1 MPITPTTGRYLVL
14 LCQDRRQEGLDQLAG
29 IVQVEVAASTG
40 ARRSARSAT
49 LRPGCA
55 LVFDRI
61 GVAVVHCPPDKPD
74 LLAGLASGPD
84 RAVLAV
90 EPERMV
96 YATVRRQRV
105 SIPTP
110 VETPSPLEAPPIRF
124 PAKDPVLLAA
134 YLQGYRDGV
143 DDLARRLH
151 QIPDTQRDTVD
162 AFDESTATWGVQ
174 AVGADKSRYS
184 GKGVRIAI
192 LDTGLDLKH
201 PDFAG
206 RQIASRSFIE
216 GQTAQDGNGHGTHC
230 AGIAAGSARPGSGAR
245 YGVAG
250 DARLHIGKVLSDEGS
265 GGDGAVLEGIDWAI
279 SKGCQI
285 ISMSLGSPVQP
296 RQAYSRVFEE
306 VARRALAAGSVII
319 AAAGNDSNRPDDIAP
334 VSHPANCPSI
344 MAVAALDNSL
354 AVAPFSSGGIEP
366 DGGEVNIAAPG
377 VDILS
382 SWPAPEH
389 YNRISGTS
397 MATPFVAG
405 VAALHAQ
412 ADKRMRG
419 EALLAVLTQTSRPLD
434 APLRDVGAGIVQAP

>member
-1 MPITPTTGRYLVL
+1 MQIAPATGRYLVL
-14 LCQDRRQEGLDQLAG
+14 LCQDRPQEGLDRLAS
-29 IVQVEVAASTG
+29 IVQVETAG
-40 ARRSARSAT
+40 RKRSARRAA

-55 LVFDRI
+55 LVFERI
-61 GVAVVHCPPDKPD
+61 GAAVVHCPPDKPG
-74 LLAGLASGPD
+74 LLAGLAAERDG
-84 RAVLAV
+84 AVLAV
-90 EPERMV
+90 EPERLV
-96 YATVRRQRV
+96 YATVGRQRV
-105 SIPTP
+105 FIPTP
-110 VETPSPLEAPPIRF
+110 VDAPLPLRTPAPARF
-124 PAKDPVLLAA
+124 PAHDPVLLAA

-143 DDLARRLH
+143 QDLAHRLGET
-151 QIPDTQRDTVD
+151 PDTQGNAAV
-162 AFDESTATWGVQ
+162 AFDESKVTWGIQ
-174 AVGADKSRYS
+174 AVGADKSRYT
-184 GKGVRIAI
+184 GKGIRVAI
-192 LDTGLDLKH
+192 LDTGLDLAH

-206 RQIASRSFIE
+206 RRLISRSFIE

-230 AGIAAGSARPGSGAR
+230 AGIAAGSAASESGIR

-250 DARLHIGKVLSDEGS
+250 EAGLHIGKVLSDEGS

-296 RQAYSRVFEE
+296 DQAYSRVFEE

-319 AAAGNDSNRPDDIAP
+319 AAAGNDSHRPDDIAP

-344 MAVAALDNSL
+344 MAVAALDDRL
-354 AVAPFSSGGIEP
+354 AVAPFSSGGIVAG
-366 DGGEVNIAAPG
+366 GGEVDIAAPG

-405 VAALHAQ
+405 VAALRAQ
-412 ADKRMRG
+412 SDKSLRG
-419 EALLAVLTQTSRPLD
+419 QALLASLTQTAKPLD
-434 APLRDVGAGIVQAP
+434 APARDVGAGIVQAP